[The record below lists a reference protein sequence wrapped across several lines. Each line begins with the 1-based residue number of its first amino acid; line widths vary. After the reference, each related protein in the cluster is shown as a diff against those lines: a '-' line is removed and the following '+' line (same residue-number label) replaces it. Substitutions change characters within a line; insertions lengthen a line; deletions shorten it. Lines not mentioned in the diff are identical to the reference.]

1 MKGYVVLISIV
12 AALGGLLFGFDT
24 AVISGTINFIQ
35 PYFGLSEA
43 GLGWTVSSLLFGCI
57 AGVIIAGKAGDV
69 YGRKKV
75 LMLAALLFF
84 VSAVGS
90 ATANELFIFVFS
102 RVLGGIAVGIASILS
117 PMYIA
122 ELAPAKYRGA
132 LVSLNQLA
140 IVVGILIA
148 FFSNYLLVNTGEN
161 NWRFMLLVMAAPA
174 VLLFFSLFFVPES
187 PRWLVAQGRHKETI
201 LVLMRTSGNKYP
213 ENEFIEIV
221 STLDVLDESHYLDL
235 LEPKIRPLLFI
246 GIILAVFQQITG
258 INTIMY
264 YAPKIFANVGQS
276 NNSALLQTILIGGT
290 NLIFTIVAMVLID
303 RFGRK
308 KLILIGS
315 AGMTI
320 MLAGL
325 SFLYFTKQTTGIMVL
340 LFILGYI
347 AFFAASLGPALWVV
361 ATELFPNRL
370 RSKGMS
376 VAIVALWSSC
386 AIVTIT
392 FPVMLEKL
400 SGGITFLIF
409 AIICLAN
416 LLYVWQYVPETKGK
430 TLEELEYE
438 FSKDTELPVVK
449 SPVVKS
455 RKPKSRRLKKR
466 GKNLK

>member
-1 MKGYVVLISIV
+1 MKTYVILISVV

-57 AGVIIAGKAGDV
+57 AGVFIAGKAGDH

-75 LMLAALLFF
+75 LMAAAFLFF
-84 VSAVGS
+84 ISAVGS
-90 ATANELFIFVFS
+90 ASSHVLVYFLIARI
-102 RVLGGIAVGIASILS
+102 LGGLAVGIASILS

-122 ELAPAKYRGA
+122 ELAPAKYRGT

-140 IVVGILIA
+140 IVIGILVA

-161 NWRFMLLVMAAPA
+161 NWRWMLLVMAAPA
-174 VLLFFSLFFVPES
+174 VLLFFSLFLVPES
-187 PRWLVAQGRHKETI
+187 PRWLVARNRKDEA
-201 LVLMRTSGNKYP
+201 LKVLIKTSGAELASAELK
-213 ENEFIEIV
+213 EIEE
-221 STLDVLDESHYLDL
+221 TLKNQEESKFSDL
-235 LEPKIRPLLFI
+235 LAPKIKPFLFI

-276 NNSALLQTILIGGT
+276 NDSALFQTILIGGT
-290 NLIFTIVAMVLID
+290 NLIFTLIAMVLID
-303 RFGRK
+303 RLGRK
-308 KLILIGS
+308 LLIIIGS
-315 AGMTI
+315 TGM
-320 MLAGL
+320 MLMLTGL
-325 SFLYFTKQTTGIMVL
+325 SALYFTNQTSGVL
-340 LFILGYI
+340 VLVFILGYI

-361 ATELFPNRL
+361 AAELFPNRL

-376 VAIVALWSSC
+376 IAIVSLWMAC
-386 AIVTIT
+386 TIVTIV
-392 FPVMLEKL
+392 FPIMLEKL

-416 LLYVWQYVPETKGK
+416 LLYVLNYVPETKGK
-430 TLEELEYE
+430 TLEELEKE
-438 FSKDTELPVVK
+438 FAK
-449 SPVVKS
+449 
-455 RKPKSRRLKKR
+455 
-466 GKNLK
+466 

>member
-1 MKGYVVLISIV
+1 MKGYVILISVV

-57 AGVIIAGKAGDV
+57 AGVFLAGKAGDH

-75 LMLAALLFF
+75 LMAAAMLFF
-84 VSAVGS
+84 ISAVGS
-90 ATANELFIFVFS
+90 ASAHSLVLFVTA
-102 RVLGGIAVGIASILS
+102 RVLGGIAVGVASILS

-122 ELAPAKYRGA
+122 ELAPAKYRGT

-140 IVVGILIA
+140 IVIGILVA

-161 NWRFMLLVMAAPA
+161 NWRWMLLVMAAPA
-174 VLLFFSLFFVPES
+174 VLLFFSLFLVPES
-187 PRWLVAQGRHKETI
+187 PRWLVARGRNDDAFNV
-201 LVLMRTSGNKYP
+201 LVKTSGK
-213 ENEFIEIV
+213 EFAAAELKEIEETLKNQEE
-221 STLDVLDESHYLDL
+221 STFRDL
-235 LEPKIRPLLFI
+235 LAPKIKPLLFI

-276 NNSALLQTILIGGT
+276 NDSALLQTILIGGT
-290 NLIFTIVAMVLID
+290 NLVFTLVAMVLID

-308 KLILIGS
+308 LLIVIGS
-315 AGMTI
+315 TGMML

-325 SFLYFTKQTTGIMVL
+325 SALYFTNQTSGVL
-340 LFILGYI
+340 VLMFILGYI

-376 VAIVALWSSC
+376 IAIVSLWIAC
-386 AIVTIT
+386 TIVSIA

-409 AIICLAN
+409 ALICLAN
-416 LLYVWQYVPETKGK
+416 LLYVLKYVPETKGK
-430 TLEELEYE
+430 TLEELEKE
-438 FSKDTELPVVK
+438 FA
-449 SPVVKS
+449 
-455 RKPKSRRLKKR
+455 R
-466 GKNLK
+466 

>member
-1 MKGYVVLISIV
+1 MKGYVILISVV

-57 AGVIIAGKAGDV
+57 AGVFMAGKAGDH

-75 LMLAALLFF
+75 LMAAALLFF
-84 VSAVGS
+84 ISAVGS
-90 ATANELFIFVFS
+90 ASAHSLIFFLFARI
-102 RVLGGIAVGIASILS
+102 LGGIAVGVASILS

-122 ELAPAKYRGA
+122 ELAPAKYRGT

-140 IVVGILIA
+140 IVIGILVA
-148 FFSNYLLVNTGEN
+148 FFSNYLLVGTGEN
-161 NWRFMLLVMAAPA
+161 NWRWMLLVMAAPA
-174 VLLFFSLFFVPES
+174 VLLFFSLFLVPES
-187 PRWLVAQGRHKETI
+187 PRWLVARGRNDDAFKV
-201 LVLMRTSGNKYP
+201 LVKTSGK
-213 ENEFIEIV
+213 EFAAAELKEIEE
-221 STLDVLDESHYLDL
+221 TLKNQEESKFSDL
-235 LEPKIRPLLFI
+235 LAPKIKPLLFI

-276 NNSALLQTILIGGT
+276 NDSALLQTILIGGT
-290 NLIFTIVAMVLID
+290 NLVFTLVAMVLID

-308 KLILIGS
+308 LLIVIGS
-315 AGMTI
+315 TGMML

-325 SFLYFTKQTTGIMVL
+325 SALYFTNQTSGVL
-340 LFILGYI
+340 VLVFILGYI

-361 ATELFPNRL
+361 AAELFPNRL

-376 VAIVALWSSC
+376 IAIVSLWIAC
-386 AIVTIT
+386 TVVTIA
-392 FPVMLEKL
+392 FPIMLEKL

-409 AIICLAN
+409 ALICLAN
-416 LLYVWQYVPETKGK
+416 LLYVLKYVPETKGK
-430 TLEELEYE
+430 TLEELEKE
-438 FSKDTELPVVK
+438 FAK
-449 SPVVKS
+449 
-455 RKPKSRRLKKR
+455 
-466 GKNLK
+466 

>member
-43 GLGWTVSSLLFGCI
+43 QLGWTVSSLLFGCI
-57 AGVIIAGKAGDV
+57 AGVFFAGKAGDH

-75 LMLAALLFF
+75 LMLAAFLFF
-84 VSAVGS
+84 LSAIGSASAHSLTWFIAARILGGLAVG
-90 ATANELFIFVFS
+90 V
-102 RVLGGIAVGIASILS
+102 ASILS

-122 ELAPAKYRGA
+122 ELAPAKYRGT

-148 FFSNYLLVNTGEN
+148 FFSNYLLVDTGVN
-161 NWRFMLLVMAAPA
+161 NWRWMLLVMAAPA
-174 VLLFFSLFFVPES
+174 ILLFVSLFFVPES
-187 PRWLVAQGRHKETI
+187 PRWLVGRNQNDAALK
-201 LVLMRTSGNKYP
+201 VLQKTSGSAFAETELK
-213 ENEFIEIV
+213 EIEQTLTRQEA
-221 STLDVLDESHYLDL
+221 STYRDL
-235 LEPKIRPLLFI
+235 LAPKVKPLLFI

-264 YAPKIFANVGQS
+264 YAPKIFANIGQS
-276 NNSALLQTILIGGT
+276 SDSALLQTIAIGGT
-290 NLIFTIVAMVLID
+290 NLVFTLVAMLLID

-308 KLILIGS
+308 ILIVIGS
-315 AGMTI
+315 LGMML

-325 SFLYFTKQTTGIMVL
+325 SALFFLQETSGSLVL
-340 LFILGYI
+340 VFILGYI

-376 VAIVALWSSC
+376 IAIVSLWIAC
-386 AIVTIT
+386 TIVTIA

-400 SGGITFLIF
+400 SGGTTFLIF
-409 AIICLAN
+409 AVICLAN
-416 LLYVWQYVPETKGK
+416 LLYVWRYVPETKGK
-430 TLEELEYE
+430 TLEELEAD
-438 FSKDTELPVVK
+438 FAA
-449 SPVVKS
+449 
-455 RKPKSRRLKKR
+455 
-466 GKNLK
+466 G

>member
-1 MKGYVVLISIV
+1 MKGYVILISIV

-57 AGVIIAGKAGDV
+57 AGVFLAGKASDR
-69 YGRKKV
+69 YGRKKM

-84 VSAVGS
+84 VSAIGS
-90 ATANELFIFVFS
+90 ASAHALAFFIAA
-102 RVLGGIAVGIASILS
+102 RILGGLAVGVASILS

-140 IVVGILIA
+140 IVVGILVA
-148 FFSNYLLVNTGEN
+148 FFSNYLLVDSGES
-161 NWRFMLLVMAAPA
+161 NWRWMLLVMAAPA
-174 VLLFFSLFFVPES
+174 ILLFFSLFLVPES
-187 PRWLVAQGRHKETI
+187 PRWLVARHRNADALKV
-201 LVLMRTSGNKYP
+201 LVKTSG
-213 ENEFIEIV
+213 EHFARIELKEIEQTLKNQNA
-221 STLDVLDESHYLDL
+221 STYRDL
-235 LEPKIRPLLFI
+235 LAPRIRPLLFI

-264 YAPKIFANVGQS
+264 YAPKIFASVGQS
-276 NNSALLQTILIGGT
+276 NDSALLQTIFIGGT
-290 NLIFTIVAMVLID
+290 NLIFTLVAMILID

-308 KLILIGS
+308 LLIIIGS
-315 AGMTI
+315 TGMFL
-320 MLAGL
+320 MLTGL
-325 SFLYFTKQTTGIMVL
+325 SALFFTNQTSGILVL
-340 LFILGYI
+340 VFILGYI

-376 VAIVALWSSC
+376 IAIVSLWIAC
-386 AIVTIT
+386 ATVTIT
-392 FPVMLEKL
+392 FPIMLEKL

-409 AIICLAN
+409 ALICLAN
-416 LLYVWQYVPETKGK
+416 LLYVWRYVPETKGK
-430 TLEELEYE
+430 TLEQLEKE
-438 FSKDTELPVVK
+438 FALQKIV
-449 SPVVKS
+449 
-455 RKPKSRRLKKR
+455 
-466 GKNLK
+466 NL